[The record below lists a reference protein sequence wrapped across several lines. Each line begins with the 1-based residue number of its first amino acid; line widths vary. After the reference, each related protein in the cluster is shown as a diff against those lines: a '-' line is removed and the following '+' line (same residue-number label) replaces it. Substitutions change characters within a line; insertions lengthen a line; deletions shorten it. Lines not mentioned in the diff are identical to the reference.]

1 MKKTFLIVW
10 GKTYSTGV
18 IPSEY
23 SRYLRLLWMSY
34 FRIGNSIFTWNRPRE
49 TILEKLQEWIWCS
62 VSIQSSIF
70 PFYFFALPLN
80 RRRIYF
86 LGGGARKLGFLLHL
100 CRTAPASI
108 VWCAINFW
116 QVICGTG
123 QRNRLLI
130 YFWNISTDFSRSCT
144 QKVFENRFSLKSFVL
159 GIAGAHVNHTRSF
172 NTRILTFW
180 MNIKN
185 KWHEGI

>member
-86 LGGGARKLGFLLHL
+86 LGG
-100 CRTAPASI
+100 ASEEI
-108 VWCAINFW
+108 GLSFAFVSH
-116 QVICGTG
+116 GTG
-123 QRNRLLI
+123 INRLMCNKFLASYLRDRAKESAPYLFLE
-130 YFWNISTDFSRSCT
+130 YFHRFFKKLYPKGFREPLLP
-144 QKVFENRFSLKSFVL
+144 KVLCL
-159 GIAGAHVNHTRSF
+159 GHSGGTCESHAFI
-172 NTRILTFW
+172 
-180 MNIKN
+180 
-185 KWHEGI
+185 